1 MTHLTLLSSLPA
13 SASLFFIGAIEQ
25 KQTLFVKHFLATHLP
40 HVQYE
45 HIERFNTLNHHLTN
59 VRDGFFIPATKT
71 SLAYQLIIQH
81 IGEIGSLGFDG
92 DYLVGYNTKEYFMN
106 LLDAMQS
113 FVSHDEKIQ
122 S

>member
-1 MTHLTLLSSLPA
+1 MPHLTFLSSLP
-13 SASLFFIGAIEQ
+13 SSTSLFFIGAIE
-25 KQTLFVKHFLATHLP
+25 KEQTLFVKRFLATYLP
-40 HVQYE
+40 HVQYT

-59 VRDGFFIPATKT
+59 VSDGFFIPVAKN

-81 IGEIGSLGFDG
+81 IGEIGSMGFDG
-92 DYLVGYNTKEYFMN
+92 EFLVGYNTKEYFMN

-113 FVSHDEKIQ
+113 YVSHHETIQ

>member
-1 MTHLTLLSSLPA
+1 MSHLTFLSSLP
-13 SASLFFIGAIEQ
+13 SSTSLFFIGSIE
-25 KQTLFVKHFLATHLP
+25 KEQTLFLKRFLATYLP

-45 HIERFNTLNHHLTN
+45 HIERFNTLHHHLTN

-71 SLAYQLIIQH
+71 SLTYQLIIQH
-81 IGEIGSLGFDG
+81 IGKIGSLGFDG
-92 DYLVGYNTKEYFMN
+92 DYLVGYNTKEYFIN